1 MIVWKEDRTE
11 GEEDRLGRDRWVGKE
26 DWEME
31 KERNDWK
38 ERNRRGE
45 GGEEK
50 GKKRRV

>member
-1 MIVWKEDRTE
+1 M
-11 GEEDRLGRDRWVGKE
+11 GKE

-50 GKKRRV
+50 GKKRESISKYISNIIYNI